1 MITTWT
7 TGSLSIL
14 SINMCRR
21 SMRHGSTP
29 PTRGA
34 LDLHCVGNFDR
45 EDQEVD
51 RYAGDSGTFASSLR
65 PVDAHLKMSRK
76 EAWMRTPKHTV
87 SESHLYD
94 ILDLDRGD
102 ARHSLSHEASFESE
116 PLARKA
122 QARRRGHDTSSIK
135 RSKSDPVELVKA
147 TSKLS
152 SSQPH
157 DNTVQA
163 RRGRR
168 SEAHTGRSMNNAGD
182 IPVKLA
188 MAKTL
193 LPSPTCIFDLKSYKA
208 CVAGVPKCLP
218 GNHLRVRAAVTVHTA
233 DTNHTNPKVF
243 KVHAGKGTPSH
254 KRASYDA
261 YESYES
267 EGRALEILFG
277 LILSLLLFVGV
288 IVIVWGPGFVTS
300 CNT

>member
-1 MITTWT
+1 MDRQI
-7 TGSLSIL
+7 SLDL

-21 SMRHGSTP
+21 RMRHGSTQ

-45 EDQEVD
+45 EGQEVD
-51 RYAGDSGTFASSLR
+51 GYAGDLMIYASSLR

-76 EAWMRTPKHTV
+76 EACMTTPKHTV
-87 SESHLYD
+87 SEIHLDD
-94 ILDLDRGD
+94 ILNPDRGD
-102 ARHSLSHEASFESE
+102 ARQSLSHEACFESE
-116 PLARKA
+116 PQERKA
-122 QARRRGHDTSSIK
+122 QATRQVHDTSSIK

-157 DNTVQA
+157 DHTVQA
-163 RRGRR
+163 RSGRR
-168 SEAHTGRSMNNAGD
+168 SEAHTKRSRSVNNAGD
-182 IPVKLA
+182 IPVNL

-208 CVAGVPKCLP
+208 CAAVVPKCLP
-218 GNHLRVRAAVTVHTA
+218 GNHLAAVTA
-233 DTNHTNPKVF
+233 DTNHTNPPKVF

-254 KRASYDA
+254 KHASYDA

-267 EGRALEILFG
+267 EGQALEILFG
-277 LILSLLLFVGV
+277 LIFSLVLFVGV